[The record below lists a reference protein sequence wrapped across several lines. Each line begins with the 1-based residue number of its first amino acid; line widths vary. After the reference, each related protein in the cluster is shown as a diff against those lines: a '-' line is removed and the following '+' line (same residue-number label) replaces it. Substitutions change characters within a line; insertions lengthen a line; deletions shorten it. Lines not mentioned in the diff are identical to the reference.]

1 MPDTPDIE
9 AAESAEAAQDAVQDD
24 APSHPWGDD
33 FDAERAWNTIQNLR
47 AREKELEPVAKA
59 FQRLESGEDIDTFK
73 ALAEKHGFE
82 IPEDDDVSDALYDDD
97 GDGDDDPV
105 DPRLSK
111 VEKWIEE
118 QEARAAKAA
127 FDEHLERLQTENEI
141 ELPKPLQEAIYVQ
154 SINSGFGPKATEAA
168 FNAVKEALAERDKRV
183 VESYLESKKAP
194 HVSATGQSATENPD
208 LSDEQTRQRWMID
221 RVFGGPVS

>member
-9 AAESAEAAQDAVQDD
+9 AAESAEAAQDAVPDN
-24 APSHPWGDD
+24 PSENPWGED
-33 FDAERAWNTIQNLR
+33 FDAPRAWNTVQNLR
-47 AREKELEPVAKA
+47 AREKELEPAAKA
-59 FQRLESGEDIDTFK
+59 FSRLESGEDFDTFK
-73 ALAEKHGFE
+73 TLAEKYGFE
-82 IPEDDDVSDALYDDD
+82 VAEEEPGSDALYDDD
-97 GDGDDDPV
+97 DDGDDDPV

-127 FDEHLERLQTENEI
+127 FDEHLERLQTENEL

-154 SINSGFGPKATEAA
+154 SINNGFGPKATEAA
-168 FNAVKEALAERDKRV
+168 FNAVKEALSERDKRV

-194 HVSATGQSATENPD
+194 HVTPAGQSATESID
-208 LSDEQTRQRWMID
+208 LHDPKQRQDRMIE
-221 RVFGGPVS
+221 RLFGGPAT